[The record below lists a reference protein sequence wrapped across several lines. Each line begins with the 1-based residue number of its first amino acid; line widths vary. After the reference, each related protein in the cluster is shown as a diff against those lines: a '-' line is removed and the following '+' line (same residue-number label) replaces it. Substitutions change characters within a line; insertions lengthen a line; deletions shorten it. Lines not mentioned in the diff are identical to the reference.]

1 MRRWKMVSMLY
12 KRGTIFPARLNSAR
26 GTEPGKIRPVLI
38 LQADDLTAA
47 GHTTVVIVPL
57 TTNLIDAAPLR
68 FRISKREKLHNDS
81 DLMCDQIRAV
91 DIRRLGTERI
101 ATLTHEEML
110 QIETRISL
118 ILSFSC

>member
-1 MRRWKMVSMLY
+1 M
-12 KRGTIFPARLNSAR
+12 
-26 GTEPGKIRPVLI
+26 
-38 LQADDLTAA
+38 
-47 GHTTVVIVPL
+47 VIVPL

-101 ATLTHEEML
+101 ATLTHKEML